1 MNKNIIKNI
10 LIENGYEVVLDKPYK
25 NIGYRLKTKQGSAVF
40 CINSGSVYA
49 KGKLKEPLE
58 ILLNNK
64 KEEWE
69 FNDNVFV
76 VYGHDVSAKAE
87 LIEMLR
93 QWELNPLY
101 LDSLPTEGRTIIEQL
116 EQYIPQAN
124 YGIVLATPDDTVCYD
139 GEQMKLRAR
148 QNVVLE
154 LGMLYSRLGRK
165 KVAIVIKEDERFE
178 RPSDI
183 DGVLYFQYKNS
194 VNEVAEKIRKE
205 LKKCGYNI

>member
-178 RPSDI
+178 R
-183 DGVLYFQYKNS
+183 
-194 VNEVAEKIRKE
+194 KE
-205 LKKCGYNI
+205 